1 MRKPFNAALVS
12 AMLVLTSGVAFAAQT
27 TTPKPNA
34 TVIKEDRA
42 RIKADRAK
50 LKADTKA
57 GNTAAVQQDK
67 AQLKTDMEKLRADGG
82 GKKHGNHK
90 TADATKA

>member
-12 AMLVLTSGVAFAAQT
+12 AMLVLTSGAAFAAQ

-42 RIKADRAK
+42 RIKADREK

-90 TADATKA
+90 KADATKA